1 MKSVSAYYCEGIRE
15 GREMLT
21 KYGIE
26 FGVEAMDGLNR
37 LCRQFDAQ
45 NPVGQMLRGAHY
57 PSHTMWTGW
66 ICWALTVAALQ
77 LRLRRERPLAAA

>member
-1 MKSVSAYYCEGIRE
+1 MKPVSTYYWQGIRE
-15 GREMLT
+15 GREMMT

-45 NPVGQMLRGAHY
+45 NPVGQMLRGERDFWKH
-57 PSHTMWTGW
+57 H
-66 ICWALTVAALQ
+66 I
-77 LRLRRERPLAAA
+77 RRAAA